1 MFRTQP
7 QKGQQPAEEAYN
19 EVELEQTTIPAST
32 AEPPPHRS
40 LLSLGLSDDIW
51 RYHRE
56 LALECLRQ
64 MAPQDPRHK
73 AIPPPYTNPFCLDD
87 LHPTNNHNKHT
98 STSLGGQT
106 YQVVN
111 RDDGFL
117 YCLRRFENIR
127 SVSNP
132 LCQQVLDRWN
142 VNGISD
148 HPGILNLEQCFV
160 AQRALFVVHAYQ
172 PGATSLSHSQWQQ
185 RSSHGQGGI
194 QCMPE
199 PIVWSCVVQLV
210 SILRRIHSLNLA
222 VRCLDAAH
230 VLVSMDASQ
239 LRFRFHVNCV
249 GVMDLLDASN
259 NSRKSMAD
267 HQWDD
272 LRSLGRLLLG
282 LATATKI
289 HSSNEER
296 RAEQY
301 LQQRCSPELQ
311 ELILTLCQ
319 SPHPPTAM
327 ELARALAGRALD
339 ELDAVHLS
347 LDRTQQQ
354 LRGEYE
360 SGRAMRLLLKLGM
373 VNERPELG
381 MNRRWASSG
390 DAYLLS
396 LFRDYGALVLY
407 LLLCFLEYHLKSLFA
422 DCSFCLIRL
431 VCSLSSSRW

>member
-1 MFRTQP
+1 MEVPSLFVCDLLLLISFFARP
-7 QKGQQPAEEAYN
+7 NSFFFAPAPEEAAYN
-19 EVELEQTTIPAST
+19 NELEQPEQTISTIPAST

-64 MAPQDPRHK
+64 MAPEDPRHK
-73 AIPPPYTNPFCLDD
+73 AIPPHYTNPFCLDD
-87 LHPTNNHNKHT
+87 LHPTQSKH
-98 STSLGGQT
+98 TSLGGQT

-172 PGATSLSHSQWQQ
+172 PGATSLAHSQWQQ
-185 RSSHGQGGI
+185 RSSHGQI

-210 SILRRIHSLNLA
+210 SILRRIHSSNLA

-239 LRFRFHVNCV
+239 LRFRFHVNGV
-249 GVMDLLDASN
+249 GLLDLLDANS
-259 NSRKSMAD
+259 SRKSIAD
-267 HQWDD
+267 HQWEDM
-272 LRSLGRLLLG
+272 RSLGRLLLG
-282 LATATKI
+282 LATATKMNHH
-289 HSSNEER
+289 HSDNNH

-339 ELDAVHLS
+339 ELDSVHLS

-354 LRGEYE
+354 LMGEYE

-396 LFRDYGALVLY
+396 LFRDYGKLILY
-407 LLLCFLEYHLKSLFA
+407 YMEVYHLF
-422 DCSFCLIRL
+422 FFLI
-431 VCSLSSSRW
+431 C